1 MIKVL
6 IDGVINNKPKL
17 VQNQGITATVFSLKS
32 GKEIV
37 TVATEPNAINELK
50 KGHNLTVHGIFEIT
64 NAIVGAT
71 QIINHSLKTKNE
83 RNIPPLKSLPQQT
96 KRKPNRKDGTFDIPK
111 SARVISQT
119 ETVEIPS
126 QKEIQVPQVEKPIEK
141 KEEFSSTVKIPN
153 LQNIKPEIPSKKE
166 DKVKTMVDEDG
177 LPLPSFD
184 TFESSVPKQPSVEK
198 TEKPVVKNDSKKKTR
213 WNNDDFIM

>member
-6 IDGVINNKPKL
+6 IDGVVNNKPKL

-50 KGHNLTVHGIFEIT
+50 KGHNLTVHGIFEVT

-71 QIINHSLKTKNE
+71 QITNHSLKTKCE
-83 RNIPPLKSLPQQT
+83 RSIPPLKDLPQQT

-141 KEEFSSTVKIPN
+141 KEEEFSSTVKIPD
-153 LQNIKPEIPSKKE
+153 LQTIKPETPSKKE
-166 DKVKTMVDEDG
+166 DKVMIDEDG

-184 TFESSVPKQPSVEK
+184 SFTPSTPKQQSPVEK
-198 TEKPVVKNDSKKKTR
+198 TEKPVVKSESKKKTR